1 MPAGVKPSQYTST
14 PAAINRLGDKTKGSF
29 LKMEDT
35 SGPVCRS
42 GKFIG
47 IQGSF
52 KAVDLADAVGLRE
65 GNAVTLRIFSLFCCT
80 KAVRELSL
88 LLNKTHVHFQ

>member
-1 MPAGVKPSQYTST
+1 
-14 PAAINRLGDKTKGSF
+14 
-29 LKMEDT
+29 MEDT

-42 GKFIG
+42 GNFIG

-65 GNAVTLRIFSLFCCT
+65 GNAVTLRIISLFCCT
-80 KAVRELSL
+80 KAGRELSL
-88 LLNKTHVHFQ
+88 LLNKAHVHLR